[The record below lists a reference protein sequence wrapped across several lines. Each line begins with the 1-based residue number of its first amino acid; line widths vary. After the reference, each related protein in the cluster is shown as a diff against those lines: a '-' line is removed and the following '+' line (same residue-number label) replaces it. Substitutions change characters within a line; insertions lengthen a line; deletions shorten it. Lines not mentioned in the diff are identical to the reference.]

1 MFKFLIKAVS
11 IIFKTVSAVAFCAAL
26 VYWACRLFKIPVR
39 KPNYTKYMLKIKK
52 RPLVEDFTLS

>member
-11 IIFKTVSAVAFCAAL
+11 FILKAVSAVVFCAAL
-26 VYWACRLFKIPVR
+26 VYWACRLFKIPIR
-39 KPNYTKYMLKIKK
+39 KPKYMLKIKK